1 MHHVM
6 PSRSPTSQHLELELV
21 ETVALGKTP
30 SSPEVLVQVGDLLDG
45 LDNGGIDGL
54 LLRLL
59 LLWERLLLLALTE
72 ELSLLGGLGSLGL
85 GEVGVVDGLGDRDG
99 GDVDLGGGSDNVGL
113 ADSSEWDTVDPDC

>member
-1 MHHVM
+1 MHRVM
-6 PSRSPTSQHLELELV
+6 PPLSPPSQHLELELV
-21 ETVALGKTP
+21 ETVALGQSP
-30 SSPEVLVQVGDLLDG
+30 RSPEVLVQVGDLLDG
-45 LDNGGIDGL
+45 LNNGGIDGL

-99 GDVDLGGGSDNVGL
+99 RDVDLGGGSDNVGL
-113 ADSSEWDTVDPDC
+113 ADSSEWDTVDPDG